1 MNRQKETQTDKKNKQ
16 IIELLDNIFHGKMKN
31 IVIDHSVPS
40 FLSVTVAK
48 LLLQAAVFLFSP
60 LFAAIASSPS
70 SSLSV
75 YSELITA

>member
-1 MNRQKETQTDKKNKQ
+1 
-16 IIELLDNIFHGKMKN
+16 MKN

-48 LLLQAAVFLFSP
+48 LLLQTAVFLFST
-60 LFAAIASSPS
+60 LFAAIASSSSSSSSS

-75 YSELITA
+75 YSERITA